1 MIASAETSLRHAARL
16 SVAPMMDWG
25 YRTKKPP
32 NPMG

>member
-1 MIASAETSLRHAARL
+1 MIASAETSLRHAD
-16 SVAPMMDWG
+16 PMMDWG